1 MPDADRVASTLAAWG
16 KLTRAATIGPW
27 EKLGFDDIWSQPA
40 GRHVAE
46 TMNREADA
54 EFIVTARTA
63 MPRLLAAVDTA
74 LKDHR
79 KSTFPAGPPG
89 AGDAYGKHY
98 CAGICY
104 TSIDDQVIYRVW
116 PCQPYQAITTALAG
130 KEAGDGR

>member
-1 MPDADRVASTLAAWG
+1 MRTLPGPDADRVASTLAGIRQRNDWASD
-16 KLTRAATIGPW
+16 RY
-27 EKLGFDDIWSQPA
+27 
-40 GRHVAE
+40 AE
-46 TMNREADA
+46 VSELRESLAD
-54 EFIVTARTA
+54 V
-63 MPRLLAAVDTA
+63 PLLLAAVDTA

-116 PCQPYQAITTALAG
+116 PCQPYQDITTALAG
-130 KEAGDGR
+130 KEAHDGG